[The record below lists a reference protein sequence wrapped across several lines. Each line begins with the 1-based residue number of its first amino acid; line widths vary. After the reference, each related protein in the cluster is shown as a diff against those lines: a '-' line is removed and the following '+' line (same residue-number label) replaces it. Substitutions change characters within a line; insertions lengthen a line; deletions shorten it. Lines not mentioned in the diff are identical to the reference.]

1 MTDIIKR
8 LEEPMA
14 WASIKDGVVRA
25 DDAPFEAA
33 KEIERLRLRIDRLED
48 NFDDGAWSDK

>member
-1 MTDIIKR
+1 MMNIIKR
-8 LEEPMA
+8 LKEPMA

-33 KEIERLRLRIDRLED
+33 KEIEHLRLRIERLED
-48 NFDDGAWSDK
+48 YAWHRNFNDD